1 MELGTA
7 RDGLV
12 VGEERS
18 DGNGGAAWGSLG
30 NWCVGRHRSTQE
42 HAGALELPAARPL
55 WEPGGSLGRACLLI
69 EAT

>member
-7 RDGLV
+7 RAGLV

-42 HAGALELPAARPL
+42 HVGALEP
-55 WEPGGSLGRACLLI
+55 PGGTPSLRAWGIPGAGLPPD
-69 EAT
+69 